1 MAVLSKIR
9 QRSLLVIAI
18 VGLSLFAFIIGALIE
33 NGGFGTGS
41 RNAGTI
47 NGVDIPFESFRVK
60 VDNAQKSQQGQGASL
75 MQATNAVWEQE
86 VRRVLLEDQFEKLG
100 LRLGDDQLITVMQD
114 DPQFAQFKG
123 PNGKFNTAKFNEMVA
138 SMKKSQPDWERW
150 LNYEKAIS
158 QFATEQMYNTIVKSG
173 FYTTQAE
180 GKFNYELENNKVTFD
195 VVSVPYTTIDDKK
208 VELTDEEVIAYMKKN
223 EKKYKAEESREF
235 EYVLIED
242 KPSAADEKEIK
253 DKVNAL
259 LNSSVVYNTKTGKND
274 TVAGF
279 RNAKNVI
286 EFVNA
291 NSDIKYDST
300 YIAKNELPVD
310 HAQALYNTAPGAI
323 YGPYVFGDYYCIS
336 KMLAKKAGLN
346 VKSSHI
352 LVSYKGS
359 MRSES
364 SITKEE
370 AKAKAEGILAQAQA
384 NPASFAMLAF
394 TSSDDPGSK
403 QQGGDVGYI
412 AKESNFAPKY
422 KDFVFGNPVGKIGL
436 VETEFGYHIINVTDK
451 QDGVRLATIAQKIVP
466 SEATTDAAFTTASK
480 FEILANEKD
489 FATAAKESKLTVA
502 PVAKVLALD
511 ENIQGVGPQR
521 EIVRWAFNAKEGEV
535 KLFNTSAGHVVA
547 RLKKVNDK
555 GLMPVADAKN
565 IFGFKLLNEKKAKLI
580 EAKMTGSTLEAVAKA
595 TGSPVK
601 EAKDVVAAGSFIET
615 IGSEPK
621 VVGTAFSLKPGV
633 VSQTIAGN
641 SGVFKIKVKSTAKA
655 PATKD
660 FKAVVNRI
668 SGQAKGS
675 AAGRV
680 YSTLRQNADI
690 EDNRAEFN

>member
-47 NGVDIPFESFRVK
+47 NGVDVPFEDFRIK
-60 VDNAQKSQQGQGASL
+60 VDNAQKSQQGVSL
-75 MQATNAVWEQE
+75 MQATNGVWEQE
-86 VRRVLLEDQFEKLG
+86 VRRVLLGDQFEKLG
-100 LRLGDDQLITVMQD
+100 LRLGDDQLITVIQD

-138 SMKKSQPDWERW
+138 SFKQSPERWQQW
-150 LNYEKAIS
+150 LNYEKSLS

-208 VELTDEEVIAYMKKN
+208 VELTDDEVIAYMKKN

-235 EYVLIED
+235 EFVLIED
-242 KPSAADEKEIK
+242 KPSPADEKEIK
-253 DKVNAL
+253 DKVNSL

-279 RNAKNVI
+279 RNTKNVI
-286 EFVNA
+286 DFVNA

-300 YIAKNELPVD
+300 YIAKKDLPID
-310 HAQALYNTAPGAI
+310 HAEALYNAAPGTI
-323 YGPYVFGDYYCIS
+323 YGPYIFGDYYCIS
-336 KMLAKKAGLN
+336 KSMGKKAGIN
-346 VKSSHI
+346 AKASHI
-352 LVSYKGS
+352 LIGYKGAAGPQS
-359 MRSES
+359 NR
-364 SITKEE
+364 TKEE
-370 AKAKAEGILAQAQA
+370 AQAKANELLAQAQA
-384 NPASFAMLAF
+384 NPGSFAMLAF
-394 TSSDDPGSK
+394 TNSDDTSK
-403 QQGGDVGYI
+403 QQGGDLGYFS
-412 AKESNFAPKY
+412 KGQMTKNFEN
-422 KDFVFGNPVGKIGL
+422 FVFGNPVGKIGL
-436 VETEFGYHIINVTDK
+436 VETEFGFHIINVTDK

-466 SEATTDAAFTTASK
+466 SEATTDAAFTKATK

-489 FATAAKESKLTVA
+489 FATAAKENKLTIA

-521 EIVRWAFNAKEGEV
+521 EIVRWAFSAKEGDV
-535 KLFNTSAGHVVA
+535 KLFNISAGHVVA
-547 RLKKVNDK
+547 RLKKINDK

-580 EAKMTGSTLEAVAKA
+580 EKKMTGSTLEAVAKA

-601 EAKDVVAAGSFIET
+601 EAKDVIAAGSFIET

-633 VSQTIAGN
+633 VSKTIAGN
-641 SGVFKIKVKSTAKA
+641 SGVFKIKVKSTVKA

-660 FKAVVNRI
+660 FKAVVGRI

-675 AAGRV
+675 AAGRL
-680 YSTLRQNADI
+680 YNTLRQNADI

>member
-47 NGVDIPFESFRVK
+47 NGTDIPFEDFRIK
-60 VDNAQKSQQGQGASL
+60 VDNAQKSQQGMSL
-75 MQATNAVWEQE
+75 MQATNGVWEQE
-86 VRRVLLEDQFEKLG
+86 VRRVLLENQFEKLG
-100 LRLGDDQLITVMQD
+100 LRLGDDQLISVIQD

-123 PNGKFNTAKFNEMVA
+123 PNGKFDKGRFNEMV
-138 SMKKSQPDWERW
+138 SSFKQSPERWQQW
-150 LNYEKAIS
+150 LNYEKSLS
-158 QFATEQMYNTIVKSG
+158 QFATEQMYNTIIKSG

-195 VVSVPYTTIDDKK
+195 VVSVPYSTIDDKK
-208 VELTDEEVIAYMKKN
+208 VELTDDEVIAYMKKN
-223 EKKYKAEESREF
+223 EKKFKAEESREF

-242 KPSAADEKEIK
+242 KPSAADEKAVK
-253 DKVNAL
+253 DKVSAL
-259 LNSSVVYNTKTGKND
+259 LNSSVVYNATTGKND

-279 RNAKNVI
+279 RNAANAV

-300 YIAKNELPVD
+300 YIAKKDLPID
-310 HAQALYNTAPGAI
+310 HAEALFNAAPGAI

-336 KMLAKKAGLN
+336 KVMAKKAGVN
-346 VKSSHI
+346 AKASHI
-352 LVSYKGS
+352 LLSYKGAAGPQS
-359 MRSES
+359 NR
-364 SITKEE
+364 TKEE
-370 AKAKAEGILAQAQA
+370 AQAKANELLVQAQA
-384 NPASFAMLAF
+384 NPGSFAMLAY
-394 TSSDDPGSK
+394 TNSDDNSK
-403 QQGGDVGYI
+403 QQGGDLGYFT
-412 AKESNFAPKY
+412 KGRMTKNFEN
-422 KDFVFGNPVGKIGL
+422 FVFGNSVGKIGL
-436 VETEFGYHIINVTDK
+436 VETEFGFHIINVTDK
-451 QDGVRLATIAQKIVP
+451 QDGVRLATIAQKIVA
-466 SEATTDAAFTTASK
+466 SEATTDASFTKATQ

-489 FATAAKESKLTVA
+489 FETAAKESKLTVLPA
-502 PVAKVLALD
+502 AKVLALD

-521 EIVRWAFNAKEGEV
+521 EIVRWAFSASEGDV
-535 KLFNTSAGHVVA
+535 KRFDTPAGHVVA
-547 RLKKVNDK
+547 RLKKVNSK
-555 GLMPVADAKN
+555 GLMPVEDAKKM
-565 IFGFKLLNEKKAKLI
+565 IGYKLLNEKKAKLI

-601 EAKDVVAAGSFIET
+601 EAKDVAAANSFIET
-615 IGSEPK
+615 IGQEPK

-641 SGVFKIKVKSTAKA
+641 SGVFKIKVKSTVKA
-655 PATKD
+655 PTTKD
-660 FKAVVNRI
+660 YKEVITRV
-668 SGQAKGS
+668 SGQSKGS

-680 YSTLRQNADI
+680 YNTLRQNADI